1 MFAKGSLMM
10 AAMRPMTWA
19 AAVSPDFQPPMTRSA
34 PIVEA
39 ASASRAAALGGVAGR
54 PLLVLDEHGRIGA
67 HGQPRGARPRGNP
80 ESQASAR

>member
-1 MFAKGSLMM
+1 MM

-39 ASASRAAALGGVAGR
+39 ASASRAAAWAASRAVHCSSSMSTAG
-54 PLLVLDEHGRIGA
+54 IGA
-67 HGQPRGARPRGNP
+67 HGQPVAHGREAILRAKRQ
-80 ESQASAR
+80 QA

>member
-19 AAVSPDFQPPMTRSA
+19 AAVSPDFQPPMTRSGA
-34 PIVEA
+34 HRGGRLGEQG
-39 ASASRAAALGGVAGR
+39 RGLGGVAGR

-67 HGQPRGARPRGNP
+67 HGQPVAHGREAILRA
-80 ESQASAR
+80 QASAR